1 MGNNGQKR
9 RQTRSKVQDLEPPP
23 DTPIPR
29 RSPRR
34 PANPPTTV
42 SNQKRVLLKFDDSL
56 LAKKGVDDDTAVL
69 SSKKARGVTSETS
82 TVCKDTPAPEP
93 STQNFEQILSLI
105 ESTPEI
111 EQILRK
117 KYRPVMHSTPPG
129 GESRALFLHL
139 DKYNGF
145 HKSPEPDSIS
155 VSSSDGPPSGSN
167 DIEPQDESDGDEPMD
182 VSDGVSLYS
191 SKARSKPRSDN
202 GKPLGR
208 ARFRLAGRS
217 EKEKQQIQC
226 LFAAVRM
233 DYVAAGPPPAC
244 LEGNGNVVDDQ
255 PLLELFQRRYT
266 YIFGPTAPKMDK
278 LLQAAVHLHITF

>member
-1 MGNNGQKR
+1 MIDTPIKIQTADNKFDHLRIICLSQLWCDVPPPTHLYILFVFPNASSHTSPSYHSHTFYPRSTISWVTTKTTVRIGGRRDQKDR
-9 RQTRSKVQDLEPPP
+9 IWSPPP

-34 PANPPTTV
+34 PAKPPTIV

-82 TVCKDTPAPEP
+82 TVCKDTLAPDS

-105 ESTPEI
+105 ASTPEI

-139 DKYNGF
+139 DRYNGF

-167 DIEPQDESDGDEPMD
+167 DIEPQDES
-182 VSDGVSLYS
+182 
-191 SKARSKPRSDN
+191 
-202 GKPLGR
+202 
-208 ARFRLAGRS
+208 
-217 EKEKQQIQC
+217 
-226 LFAAVRM
+226 
-233 DYVAAGPPPAC
+233 
-244 LEGNGNVVDDQ
+244 
-255 PLLELFQRRYT
+255 
-266 YIFGPTAPKMDK
+266 
-278 LLQAAVHLHITF
+278 